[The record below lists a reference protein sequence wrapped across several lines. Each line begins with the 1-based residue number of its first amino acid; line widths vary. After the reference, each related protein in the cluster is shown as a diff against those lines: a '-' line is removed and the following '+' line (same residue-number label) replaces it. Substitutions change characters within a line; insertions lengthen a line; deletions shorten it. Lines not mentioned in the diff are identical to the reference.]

1 MSLRDALRSAVAR
14 CTPLEMQHAT
24 FAESHATAD
33 ATSVQP
39 MSANPHEIEV
49 SGATGYATH
58 VQQGAATDATR
69 ADQGEKLHVAFPS
82 TCNTQLGPLTAH
94 RVTAELIE
102 AAMVACDHHQDSEAA
117 REQMREQCLAL
128 PPHLQADL
136 IEHFRQS
143 YFKDQS

>member
-14 CTPLEMQHAT
+14 CTPLAMQHAT
-24 FAESHATAD
+24 FAENHATGD
-33 ATSVQP
+33 ATSMQP
-39 MSANPHEIEV
+39 MPANPHEIEV
-49 SGATGYATH
+49 SGATGDATN

-94 RVTAELIE
+94 RVTAELLK
-102 AAMVACDHHQDSEAA
+102 AALLACDHHRDSEAA
-117 REQMREQCLAL
+117 RQAMRDECLAL

-136 IEHFRQS
+136 LEHFRQAYGAKS
-143 YFKDQS
+143 